1 MTDGRNSHMMSRY
14 NGPRAEA
21 PGTDE
26 ASRLGLAS
34 QAHAFVLPLA
44 GLLLSL
50 LLLLTGP

>member
-1 MTDGRNSHMMSRY
+1 MTDGRNSHMMSRHD
-14 NGPRAEA
+14 GPRAEA

-34 QAHAFVLPLA
+34 QAFALPLA

>member
-1 MTDGRNSHMMSRY
+1 MTDGRNSHMMSRHD
-14 NGPRAEA
+14 GPRAEA
-21 PGTDE
+21 LGTDE

-34 QAHAFVLPLA
+34 QAFALPLA